1 MGDAE
6 IVILKET
13 FVNKKN
19 IEREILIDKFLGRNV
34 KMEFEL
40 NHNSHN
46 TPDMVT
52 ILHAND
58 TIFDQKRFEK
68 SDFGTFLIEYPTL
81 EVSRDRDSFDIL
93 KRYFYCSAW
102 HLHYF
107 CERV

>member
-81 EVSRDRDSFDIL
+81 EVRKGF
-93 KRYFYCSAW
+93 F
-102 HLHYF
+102 
-107 CERV
+107 